1 MFLGRARPGLR
12 VYVGHIF
19 IIGGLFVFS
28 CIVSKY
34 VQIRRHESGVAEL
47 LSEGSRRLPSSSSTA
62 SNPAVNASCL
72 AVIPQATINKTLR
85 HAEGML
91 WESTSRQFL

>member
-1 MFLGRARPGLR
+1 MFLRRARPGSR

-19 IIGGLFVFS
+19 IICGHFVFS

-34 VQIRRHESGVAEL
+34 VRIRRHQSGVAEL

-62 SNPAVNASCL
+62 SNPDVNASRS
-72 AVIPQATINKTLR
+72 AVTVLATINETLR
-85 HAEGML
+85 LVKGMPR
-91 WESTSRQFL
+91 ESG